1 MSGLIESR
9 DICYHASISQL
20 ASRSDEVKRTSRA
33 RGEAHM
39 DRARTHEEEEEE
51 EEEEDDDDEQPGD
64 EPRGAAIHAGGDGE
78 LLHAH

>member
-1 MSGLIESR
+1 
-9 DICYHASISQL
+9 
-20 ASRSDEVKRTSRA
+20 
-33 RGEAHM
+33 M
-39 DRARTHEEEEEE
+39 DRARTHEEEEEEE